1 MKLQKKKELNKNIK
15 LDSKIENSD
24 SNFNNKSLN

>member
-15 LDSKIENSD
+15 LDSKIESSD

>member
-15 LDSKIENSD
+15 LDSKIESLE